1 MRISLQNL
9 IPPKSLPWRDKW
21 LFIKSVSLALFI
33 RVSIR
38 LAGFKRTVRLIRR
51 LENKTHRIENEVTE
65 LKRFRAVM
73 ILAYRLYP
81 VVNCLA
87 ICTACWLLL
96 KQRGIRSDLKFGM
109 RKEGNKLKAHAWL
122 EHQGET
128 IAQDNRFKE
137 KYIAFSQSIL

>member
-1 MRISLQNL
+1 
-9 IPPKSLPWRDKW
+9 
-21 LFIKSVSLALFI
+21 
-33 RVSIR
+33 
-38 LAGFKRTVRLIRR
+38 
-51 LENKTHRIENEVTE
+51 
-65 LKRFRAVM
+65 M

-81 VVNCLA
+81 FINCLA

-122 EHQGET
+122 EHEGET

>member
-1 MRISLQNL
+1 
-9 IPPKSLPWRDKW
+9 
-21 LFIKSVSLALFI
+21 VSLALFI